1 MFNAYNSVIRGMM
14 LAYGLVEFLYLQ
26 LLEELSILLSPS
38 LSLSQATAEA
48 NNLTAVAGAKN
59 MYSNSM
65 EQVRTCLVL
74 TSSGQ

>member
-38 LSLSQATAEA
+38 LSLS
-48 NNLTAVAGAKN
+48 GH
-59 MYSNSM
+59 S
-65 EQVRTCLVL
+65 R
-74 TSSGQ
+74 GQ